1 MLKTIIDIATLFIAM
16 LLVQVLLCNNIVL
29 FSVAVPVVFIYFII
43 RIPMWLNRNLL
54 LTLSFLLGFIID
66 IFSDTPGMNALS
78 CTVLAMLKRPLFYA
92 YMEHDDNSEQITP
105 CIAGMGF
112 FNYCKYLLSA
122 VVIYCLMLFSI
133 EYFSFADVKEIAI
146 VAGSSSALTFLLL
159 LGLDSLMIRRREK
172 RL

>member
-1 MLKTIIDIATLFIAM
+1 MAKTIIDIALLFIAM

-29 FSVAVPVVFIYFII
+29 FSVAVPIVFIYFII
-43 RIPMWLNRNLL
+43 RMPMWLNRNIL
-54 LTLSFLLGFIID
+54 LTLSFLLGLLVD

-92 YMEHDDNSEQITP
+92 YMERDDNSEEITP
-105 CIAGMGF
+105 SVAGMGF

-122 VVIYCLMLFSI
+122 IVIYCLMLFSI
-133 EYFSFADVKEIAI
+133 EYFSFADIREVVI
-146 VAGSSSALTFLLL
+146 VAGASSILTFLLL
-159 LGLDSLMIRRREK
+159 LGLDSLMIKRREK